1 MKVLSVIP
9 QSFND
14 LKKIL
19 KQRHETDL
27 IELRLDNIN
36 FNDLISFNF
45 DSIFSSMPLILTLRS
60 KQEGGFFSEGEE
72 KRIQLIKKIINSENK
87 RIEFIDLEH
96 SIQENTLKKLIESAA
111 EKNKKIIL
119 SSHNLKKAFSKQE
132 LKKKFLEMKKF
143 NAEVIKIIGTASKL
157 TDNLI
162 LIDLLKELNQKK
174 NQQKVSL
181 ALMAEKGQPSRI
193 LGALFGNYLTYCA
206 LNEESLTAS
215 GQITLKELNEFYV
228 LERFKEFPKL
238 FSVIGN
244 PVKHSKGNIIHNLA
258 MINQKINGLYIK
270 LFVDDLH
277 DFFIFFNEL
286 NFSGA
291 SITSP
296 HKEAVIPFLDSL
308 DPLAEKIQS
317 VNTIARENGKLKGFN
332 TDCFGAINSLK
343 ELTELKG
350 KKVALIGAGGA
361 ANAVAFGLKK
371 EKSNLTIVN
380 RDEFK
385 GRKLAE
391 ENNAKFLSLKEF
403 QEKEKLEFDV
413 IINATT
419 IGMTPNI
426 NESLIKKSQ
435 LNENQI
441 VFDLIYSPPETKLF
455 KEAKEA
461 GCKTINGFRMLVL
474 QAAKQFELWHKKP
487 APIELM
493 QKILNEIFEAKK

>member
-291 SITSP
+291 SITS
-296 HKEAVIPFLDSL
+296 
-308 DPLAEKIQS
+308 
-317 VNTIARENGKLKGFN
+317 
-332 TDCFGAINSLK
+332 LK

-441 VFDLIYSPPETKLF
+441 VFDLIYSPPETKLL